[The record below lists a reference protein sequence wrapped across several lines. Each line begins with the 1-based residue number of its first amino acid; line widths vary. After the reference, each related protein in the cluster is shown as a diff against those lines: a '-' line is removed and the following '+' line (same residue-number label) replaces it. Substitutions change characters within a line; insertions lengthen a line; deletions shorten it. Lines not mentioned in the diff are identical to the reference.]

1 MYKFVLHIM
10 FVYVHNLI
18 ILKEKKKVNS
28 MDQHGLQ
35 YGAYFLLFA
44 KTVLPLQLLCFIS
57 KLCYFL
63 FSLSYFLNIK
73 KI

>member
-1 MYKFVLHIM
+1 MYKFALHIK

-28 MDQHGLQ
+28 IVQHGLQ
-35 YGAYFLLFA
+35 SGAYFLLFVKA
-44 KTVLPLQLLCFIS
+44 VLPLQLLCFIS

-63 FSLSYFLNIK
+63 FCLSYFFDIK
-73 KI
+73 KV